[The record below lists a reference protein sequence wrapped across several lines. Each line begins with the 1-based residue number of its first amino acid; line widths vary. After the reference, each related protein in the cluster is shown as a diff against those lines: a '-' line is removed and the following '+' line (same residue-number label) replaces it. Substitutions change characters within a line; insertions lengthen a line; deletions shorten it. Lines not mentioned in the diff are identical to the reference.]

1 MLDKTKVVDLDR
13 LPRQLF
19 IGGEWV
25 DAVDGGRIS
34 IVNPFNNEEL
44 FEIAEAREADVDR
57 AVAAARAAFPAW
69 AGIALVRA
77 FVILEV
83 LYRREREK
91 LFPDD
96 D

>member
-25 DAVDGGRIS
+25 DGVDGGRIS

-44 FEIAEAREADVDR
+44 FEIAEAKNLSSSHFSDSVEWPFHIQITQSASRQ
-57 AVAAARAAFPAW
+57 
-69 AGIALVRA
+69 
-77 FVILEV
+77 
-83 LYRREREK
+83 
-91 LFPDD
+91 
-96 D
+96 